1 MTLEHMIYHAQCV
14 ERAVEK
20 ALIVVDMPFG
30 TYQGNSRLALES
42 AIKIMK
48 ETNGHAV
55 KLEGGSKSLKVS
67 REFDRRH
74 PGDGTRTDASVDI
87 QIWNLQ
93 RSSQRRRRSKK
104 TH

>member
-55 KLEGGSKSLKVS
+55 KLEGGSEIVEIPLPERGSGVS
-67 REFDRRH
+67 AGCSDSRAVVTGF
-74 PGDGTRTDASVDI
+74 
-87 QIWNLQ
+87 
-93 RSSQRRRRSKK
+93 RSPSWR
-104 TH
+104 